1 MGGTV
6 RAVANWARA
15 LWQGSCPTFTELN
28 DAALII
34 CASRWK
40 GFPVYGRLQLS
51 TDQDAWLLAI
61 DPVAELC
68 YTLFQRGLATGCDSM
83 KECLMVA
90 PVARVEEL

>member
-1 MGGTV
+1 MKRLSGV
-6 RAVANWARA
+6 WPFAAVDR
-15 LWQGSCPTFTELN
+15 
-28 DAALII
+28 
-34 CASRWK
+34 
-40 GFPVYGRLQLS
+40 
-51 TDQDAWLLAI
+51 QDAWLLAI